1 MKRAD
6 AMRAAVG
13 AMGAVLIVSAGA
25 AMASAEENHG
35 EGEVDVTVDIPV
47 IDEPG
52 VLAMSVAGGAAV
64 LSENGSDPLV
74 RQFTGTLPSVTVTDT
89 RTSEEIPE
97 GAVWYVLGTASDFV
111 GDAGQPAIPAANL
124 GWRPDLI
131 DDDGSGEAFPGEPV
145 ESSVDGGR
153 GLADAELLFSTVDS
167 SSVAAEGSWTAS
179 AELVLRTEASVAPG
193 GYASTITLS
202 LFE

>member
-1 MKRAD
+1 MRGRTMKRAD

-74 RQFTGTLPSVTVTDT
+74 RQFT
-89 RTSEEIPE
+89 
-97 GAVWYVLGTASDFV
+97 
-111 GDAGQPAIPAANL
+111 
-124 GWRPDLI
+124 
-131 DDDGSGEAFPGEPV
+131 
-145 ESSVDGGR
+145 
-153 GLADAELLFSTVDS
+153 
-167 SSVAAEGSWTAS
+167 
-179 AELVLRTEASVAPG
+179 
-193 GYASTITLS
+193 
-202 LFE
+202 